1 MTLHSSLRRLLRAA
15 ARTARQLDRTVRA
28 SATHTLAW
36 EHRELENLF
45 ALLAL
50 LPLSGVAAPS
60 TLLALDL
67 LPYLERE
74 LLVFLDRARTADDP
88 MGELFSTFD
97 VT

>member
-1 MTLHSSLRRLLRAA
+1 MTIQDTLRRLLRAA
-15 ARTARQLDRTVRA
+15 GRTARQIDGAARA

-60 TLLALDL
+60 SLLALDL
-67 LPYLERE
+67 LPHLERE
-74 LLVFLDRARTADDP
+74 LCVLLDRARAADDP